1 MLTLLVAHLQFAQT
15 NRTTQKLQKSHQSN
29 ATQSEYTKHN
39 EKKGGRITRVT
50 VAQLP
55 FLEILFQ
62 KHKILT
68 SLEAILERFI
78 F

>member
-39 EKKGGRITRVT
+39 EKKGGRITYSMSKNKKIFKYF
-50 VAQLP
+50 QL
-55 FLEILFQ
+55 
-62 KHKILT
+62 
-68 SLEAILERFI
+68 AN
-78 F
+78 

>member
-39 EKKGGRITRVT
+39 EKKGGRIITRV
-50 VAQLP
+50 
-55 FLEILFQ
+55 
-62 KHKILT
+62 
-68 SLEAILERFI
+68 SLRAEHEQ
-78 F
+78 

>member
-39 EKKGGRITRVT
+39 EKKGGRIIAKFSLR
-50 VAQLP
+50 A
-55 FLEILFQ
+55 
-62 KHKILT
+62 KH
-68 SLEAILERFI
+68 EQ
-78 F
+78 